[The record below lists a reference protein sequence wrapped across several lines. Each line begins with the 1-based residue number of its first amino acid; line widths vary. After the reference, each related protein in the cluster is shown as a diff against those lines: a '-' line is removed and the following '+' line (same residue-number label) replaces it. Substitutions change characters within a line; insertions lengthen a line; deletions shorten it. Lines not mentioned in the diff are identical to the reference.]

1 MYILSTL
8 ACVQIHIRS
17 LQGTISFIFSRFN
30 ILSNYLSSLSKS
42 SKFVNKYK
50 IKEAVKNINNE
61 LEDAQR
67 EFDKLFKVD
76 KEYE

>member
-1 MYILSTL
+1 MGTL
-8 ACVQIHIRS
+8 NEK
-17 LQGTISFIFSRFN
+17 LD
-30 ILSNYLSSLSKS
+30 YLKETKS
-42 SKFVNKYK
+42 Q

>member
-1 MYILSTL
+1 MKKVLKTRALGYKKT
-8 ACVQIHIRS
+8 RN
-17 LQGTISFIFSRFN
+17 RFN